1 MGRHRLDRYRE
12 PLGVTPAT
20 EADALELAR
29 TFYVPADISALPRPE
44 AHALLFVVVRAYESR
59 AIEGRGRL
67 GGGPGTET
75 WGPPAA
81 MAIVVIHRAQHLDA
95 DPPPPLT
102 PPWRSALDGVGLT
115 ETELADLV
123 ALITIVDHH

>member
-44 AHALLFVVVRAYESR
+44 AHALLFVVVRAYEST
-59 AIEGRGRL
+59 AIEGAGAA
-67 GGGPGTET
+67 G
-75 WGPPAA
+75 WGPR
-81 MAIVVIHRAQHLDA
+81 H
-95 DPPPPLT
+95 
-102 PPWRSALDGVGLT
+102 
-115 ETELADLV
+115 
-123 ALITIVDHH
+123 